1 MQDDR
6 TFMIARPNM
15 LTQRVSL
22 IIFLINNSKEVR
34 KKEMF

>member
-15 LTQRVSL
+15 LTQRVSVKHSL
-22 IIFLINNSKEVR
+22 I
-34 KKEMF
+34 